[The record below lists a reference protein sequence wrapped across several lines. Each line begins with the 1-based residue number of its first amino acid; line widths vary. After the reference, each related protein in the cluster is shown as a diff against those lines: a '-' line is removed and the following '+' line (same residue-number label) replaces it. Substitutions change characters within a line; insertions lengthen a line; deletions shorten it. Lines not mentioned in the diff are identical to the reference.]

1 MTKNDDFR
9 NHLFFLFLF
18 ALILGVELRWL
29 SGNPSVNDSIILSK
43 PILLSENIF
52 ETISNIFQFLIPIII
67 FIMALNQ
74 KNQSLKLIYMIG
86 ALPLAL
92 TPSVIHKIG
101 FNSLYYIKIISL
113 IVVVMFLLRY
123 LAKTYRHSILNKN
136 ESGSDNIRP
145 HKGPRGPRGL

>member
-1 MTKNDDFR
+1 MSKNDDFR

-18 ALILGVELRWL
+18 TLILGVDLRGL
-29 SGNPSVNDSIILSK
+29 SSNLSVNDSIALSK
-43 PILLSENIF
+43 PILFSENIF
-52 ETISNIFQFLIPIII
+52 ETISNIFQFLIPVMI

-74 KNQSLKLIYMIG
+74 KNPSLKLIYLIG

-92 TPSVIHKIG
+92 TPSVINKIG
-101 FNSLYYIKIISL
+101 FQSLYYFKIISL
-113 IVVVMFLLRY
+113 FVVVMFLMRY

-136 ESGSDNIRP
+136 ESGADNIRL